1 MNQLSVA
8 AGFDGPELH
17 VTFTLSPTSY
27 IEYAPSITGA
37 PLGKTEKKKRFIHT
51 KNYS

>member
-1 MNQLSVA
+1 MNHLSVA

-27 IEYAPSITGA
+27 IESAPSIIGTPFGN
-37 PLGKTEKKKRFIHT
+37 TEKIQQI
-51 KNYS
+51 